1 MESKTTNKKNLMF
14 IAIGVLLF
22 IAAFIYSY
30 NIYKTEGEKRSVF
43 VEKAPDGKTDY
54 IEIFAYIVT
63 VDPLKGELTV
73 RLDFQPK
80 GMLANE
86 KGALNEDIDMYVNS
100 LTGKQEHNFKK
111 GKVIN
116 PIDVTLNLYDGLV
129 TDYPNDKH
137 KADLIVVTTTPQK
150 PVKNEFG
157 ETEISE
163 SAIDNTINFS
173 GSVTGYK
180 IDAELEKE
188 NPDNTT
194 ELYIDVERAGSI
206 KFFAVLVMIIMWVL
220 ITMLFLLIFDIL
232 VRGRKIEIAMF
243 TFASAML
250 FAFPAFRN
258 MMPLAP
264 PIGAYP
270 DYVAFFWAEGMA
282 ATTLVVLISTW
293 FSRKN

>member
-1 MESKTTNKKNLMF
+1 MNL
-14 IAIGVLLF
+14 A
-22 IAAFIYSY
+22 
-30 NIYKTEGEKRSVF
+30 K
-43 VEKAPDGKTDY
+43 
-54 IEIFAYIVT
+54 
-63 VDPLKGELTV
+63 
-73 RLDFQPK
+73 
-80 GMLANE
+80 
-86 KGALNEDIDMYVNS
+86 
-100 LTGKQEHNFKK
+100 
-111 GKVIN
+111 
-116 PIDVTLNLYDGLV
+116 
-129 TDYPNDKH
+129 
-137 KADLIVVTTTPQK
+137 
-150 PVKNEFG
+150 
-157 ETEISE
+157 SE
-163 SAIDNTINFS
+163 NYEVAIDNTINFS

-220 ITMLFLLIFDIL
+220 IIMLFLLIFDIL

-270 DYVAFFWAEGMA
+270 DYIAFFWAEGMA
-282 ATTLVVLISTW
+282 ALTLVILISTW
-293 FSRKN
+293 FSRKNA